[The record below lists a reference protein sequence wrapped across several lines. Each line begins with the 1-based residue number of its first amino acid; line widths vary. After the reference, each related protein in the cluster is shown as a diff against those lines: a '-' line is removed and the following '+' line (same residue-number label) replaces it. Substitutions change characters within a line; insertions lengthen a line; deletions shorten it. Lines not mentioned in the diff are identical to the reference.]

1 VSAAIEVSELAHRF
15 GATEALRDVSF
26 TVDSGEIFGLLGPNG
41 AGKTTTIQ
49 VLLTLLRPKAGRARV
64 AGRDVMAEPDAV
76 RRSVG
81 WVPQERAV
89 DPLLTARENLRFA
102 AGLYHLPVRRARARA
117 SELLALVGL
126 ESDADR
132 PLRGF
137 SGGMRRR
144 LELAMGLVHD
154 PSVLFLDEPTLGLD
168 VAARQTVWHHI
179 GQIRRSGRTIL
190 LTTHYLDEAD
200 SLCDRVAIIDSGRI
214 TAVGTPLALKR
225 AYGQDTLCV
234 ELAEPATE
242 LADRLRSHPEVS
254 AVRVTDS
261 NMEADVRDL
270 VTVTA
275 FVLDE
280 CRRLGLSPRDLWG
293 RRANLDQ
300 VFLGLTGRSFSQADA
315 RGRR

>member
-1 VSAAIEVSELAHRF
+1 V
-15 GATEALRDVSF
+15 
-26 TVDSGEIFGLLGPNG
+26 
-41 AGKTTTIQ
+41 
-49 VLLTLLRPKAGRARV
+49 ARV
-64 AGRDVMAEPDAV
+64 AGLDVVADADAV
-76 RRSVG
+76 RRRAG

-102 AGLYHLPVRRARARA
+102 AGLYHLPARQAETRA

-132 PLRGF
+132 LVRGF

-168 VAARQTVWHHI
+168 VAARMTVWQHI
-179 GQIRRSGRTIL
+179 EQIRRSGRTIL

-200 SLCDRVAIIDSGRI
+200 SLCDRVAIVDSGRI
-214 TAVGTPLALKR
+214 NAVGTPMELKR

-234 ELAEPATE
+234 ELAQPVAE
-242 LADRLRSHPEVS
+242 LAASVGTHPEVS
-254 AVRVTDS
+254 AVRADGCAMEVDVTD
-261 NMEADVRDL
+261 L
-270 VTVTA
+270 VAVTR

-280 CRRLGLSPRDLWG
+280 CGRLRVDARDLWG
-293 RRANLDQ
+293 RRASLDQ
-300 VFLGLTGRSFSQADA
+300 VFLNLTGRVLSQADD
-315 RGRR
+315 